1 VIVHRAGNISGARI
15 FGLLFWWRM
24 RYFAAETFRLLVRRW
39 QTTVFLLL
47 MASPAMTPLIA
58 QLHALGMPVLSLLEP
73 GHFKDS
79 AGLWLLL
86 LAIAWG
92 WSALQA
98 GALSGGAGWRYLSL
112 PLPPR
117 RIRWLNLGVLTV
129 IDLPLLLPF
138 CAAEFTLLHRFGMQ
152 AFPSVVA
159 VAALAMQLPV
169 VQLLA
174 QQRWP
179 CMVYCLVADI
189 AGLAAAATG
198 KSIWLVALAVLV
210 GNLLGLTF
218 STRVSR
224 SSRVRS
230 IKPPSC
236 LLLNAEYGRPR
247 NIAAINLRYLFGSF
261 QFGRY
266 LGLLF
271 WITLPVALH
280 ELLRTHDIG
289 PAAML
294 LILSLGLIPLVL
306 HTAGLVFDLQRLH
319 APMTP
324 LHTVYGLGV
333 SWLHRVNSAV
343 LQAVFLAFC
352 LPMMSTLLLHG
363 RYWQALAVL
372 PIGMLMLAACIRLNY
387 WNVDRAIKR

>member
-1 VIVHRAGNISGARI
+1 MHREGGIRGAKI

-24 RYFAAETFRLLVRRW
+24 RYFAVETFRLLVRRW
-39 QTTVFLLL
+39 QGTLFLLL

-58 QLHALGMPVLSLLEP
+58 QLHILGMPVLSLLEP
-73 GHFKDS
+73 GHFKES

-86 LAIAWG
+86 LALAWG

-98 GALSGGAGWRYLSL
+98 GALSGGTGWQYLSL
-112 PLPPR
+112 PLAPR

-138 CAAEFTLLHRFGMQ
+138 GAAEFTLLHKFGTQ
-152 AFPSVVA
+152 AFPSAVA

-174 QQRWP
+174 QQRWTGIA
-179 CMVYCLVADI
+179 YCLVTDI
-189 AGLAAAATG
+189 AGLAASATG
-198 KSIWLVALAVLV
+198 KSIWLLALAVLV
-210 GNLLGLTF
+210 GDLLGLKS
-218 STRVSR
+218 STQVPRASR
-224 SSRVRS
+224 LRS
-230 IKPPSC
+230 INPPPC
-236 LLLNAEYGRPR
+236 LLLHTEYGRSR

-271 WITLPVALH
+271 CITLPVALH
-280 ELLRTHDIG
+280 ELLWTRDLS

-324 LHTVYGLGV
+324 LHTVHGLGAT
-333 SWLHRVNSAV
+333 WLRRVNSAV
-343 LQAVFLAFC
+343 LQAVFLVFC
-352 LPMMSTLLLHG
+352 LPMMPALLLHG
-363 RYWQALAVL
+363 RCWQALTAL
-372 PIGMLMLAACIRLNY
+372 PIGMLMLAACIQLNY
-387 WNVDRAIKR
+387 WKVDRAIKR